1 MTNLHH
7 RTNLARA
14 RNRFEQAF
22 KTYKTACRI
31 MSATNRLG
39 EKKGRALRWVN
50 ECRVDLDRAR
60 RGVVKCLG
68 GCYE

>member
-22 KTYKTACRI
+22 YAYKRACRI
-31 MSATNRLG
+31 LGATTRMG
-39 EKKGRALRWVN
+39 ERKGPALSWVN